1 MKKRFYDG
9 EPSTSQTVDLM
20 LKFPDELQT
29 VLANSMSQIAEG
41 DYKADEILSD
51 LKSLGTEK
59 VLALYKSK
67 QKKRPYDQ
75 NPSFHKAMNY
85 MMVMTPQ
92 NRQAISGKV
101 LNLMGHVQE
110 YLQVCKE
117 QGVQPTIS
125 TIENLAEVFVKQG
138 PEQAKNLLNEIKEG
152 KTETAPA
159 PADNRSLMENVQEE
173 GQGMR
178 IKGELK

>member
-1 MKKRFYDG
+1 MTRKRFYDG
-9 EPSTSQTVDLM
+9 EPSTSQAVDLM

-29 VLANSMSQIAEG
+29 VLANSMSMVAEG
-41 DYKADEILSD
+41 DYKADEILND

-67 QKKRPYDQ
+67 QKKRDYDK
-75 NPSFHKAMNY
+75 NPSFHRAMNY

-101 LNLMGHVQE
+101 LVLMGHVQE
-110 YLQVCKE
+110 YLKVCKE
-117 QGVQPTIS
+117 KGVNPSVS
-125 TIENLAEVFVKQG
+125 TIENLAEVYVKQG
-138 PEQAKNLLNEIKEG
+138 NDQAKSFID
-152 KTETAPA
+152 TVAVAPEA
-159 PADNRSLMENVQEE
+159 EDKRNMEESVKSEDL
-173 GQGMR
+173 GMR